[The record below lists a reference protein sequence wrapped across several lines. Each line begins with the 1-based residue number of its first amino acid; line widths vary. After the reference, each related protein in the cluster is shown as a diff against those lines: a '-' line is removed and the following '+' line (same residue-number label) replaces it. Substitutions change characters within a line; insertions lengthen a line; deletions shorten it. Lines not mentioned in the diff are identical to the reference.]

1 MDWITILGYTASVI
15 TLCSLLMKS
24 LLKLRWINAVG
35 ASLFS
40 VFAILTASWPTA
52 FLNMGIVAVDIF
64 FIRQLMGRKELFELI
79 PVQEQN
85 ELVRY
90 FYRANEGEIHRIFGD
105 TAFDCAA
112 EYAFYMKNN
121 DIAGILAYSPSSDG
135 RIRIQVDYVT
145 PRYRD
150 FSIGRYFYITDL
162 SFWRDRQISTLEMDF
177 PSEEHIRYLKKAGF
191 APEGGTVP
199 GIDGK
204 VWVKQ
209 LSGISGSL

>member
-1 MDWITILGYTASVI
+1 MDWITILGYSASVI

-40 VFAILTASWPTA
+40 AFAILTASWPTA
-52 FLNMGIVAVDIF
+52 FLNMGIVLVDIY
-64 FIRQLMGRKELFELI
+64 FIRQLMSRRELFELI

-85 ELVRY
+85 EMIQY
-90 FYRANEGEIHRIFGD
+90 FYRANEAEIRRIFGD
-105 TAFDCAA
+105 AAFNSAT

-121 DIAGILAYSPSSDG
+121 DIAGILAYSDSLEG
-135 RIRIQVDYVT
+135 KVRIQVDYVT

-162 SFWRDRQISTLEMDF
+162 SFWKNKQVSLIEMEA
-177 PSEEHIRYLKKAGF
+177 PSKEHIPYLKKAGF
-191 APEGGTVP
+191 IPKEDSSSCGQKW
-199 GIDGK
+199 I
-204 VWVKQ
+204 KQ
-209 LSGISGSL
+209 ILSISG